1 MRVVYHDSSG
11 PLRQPGFRGNAVAWW
26 VRPDRDRPAD
36 ERHGELPIPECL
48 YHALLH
54 LGLVDRLS
62 ALPHAGLLGPFEEGS
77 CCRPDC
83 TQPGG
88 CSGRRPTACRQ
99 GDWTGCAVIS
109 SPPSRSSTVC
119 PPMRRWCGDS
129 CGSWRGS
136 SRPQAV
142 EGSRSSCGC
151 EAEPSGAA
159 DPARHVVLWGPRPTQ
174 AGRAAER
181 GR

>member
-62 ALPHAGLLGPFEEGS
+62 ALPHAGLLGPFEEGELLPAGLHAAG
-77 CCRPDC
+77 RLLREAADGLP
-83 TQPGG
+83 PGRLDWV
-88 CSGRRPTACRQ
+88 CSHQLAPEPVEYRLSADAEVVRGQLRELAGFVETAGRR
-99 GDWTGCAVIS
+99 GFAV
-109 SPPSRSSTVC
+109 
-119 PPMRRWCGDS
+119 
-129 CGSWRGS
+129 
-136 SRPQAV
+136 Q
-142 EGSRSSCGC
+142 
-151 EAEPSGAA
+151 
-159 DPARHVVLWGPRPTQ
+159 LWL
-174 AGRAAER
+174 
-181 GR
+181 